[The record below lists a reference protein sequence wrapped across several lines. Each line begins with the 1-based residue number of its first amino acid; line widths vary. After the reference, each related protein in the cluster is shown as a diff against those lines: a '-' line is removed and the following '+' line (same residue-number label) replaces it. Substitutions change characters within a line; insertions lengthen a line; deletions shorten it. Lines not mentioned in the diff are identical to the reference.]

1 MCNLLISTEESDV
14 KPTIED
20 LADVELQQKLKEI
33 LRLDYPFAAIVDLDE
48 RYNAG
53 IPCINSLR
61 SIRPQ
66 DFVEICSYKV
76 LDVNHK
82 EIEQMKLGLQLNN
95 VLPIMSKFKKDAL
108 WEKCFCKRLSASEN
122 QRTFYDILLQRASNK
137 SKRRRCNL

>member
-76 LDVNHK
+76 LDSTTK
-82 EIEQMKLGLQLNN
+82 KLN
-95 VLPIMSKFKKDAL
+95 
-108 WEKCFCKRLSASEN
+108 R
-122 QRTFYDILLQRASNK
+122 
-137 SKRRRCNL
+137 